1 MRDVERKRDAPS
13 KGVVVERLRT
23 EATNWINAVALQ
35 SGRIDR
41 RFRKQYPDHVEI
53 QASIHR

>member
-1 MRDVERKRDAPS
+1 MRATERQRNAPS
-13 KGVVVERLRT
+13 EGVIVERLRT

-41 RFRKQYPDHVEI
+41 RFNKRDRKSVV
-53 QASIHR
+53 